1 MKQKIQLEKI
11 SSLEN
16 NLTLSP
22 TVHVHA
28 SDHPTLKEIWTLGNQ
43 ALWRVIRGIVRHCF
57 LRVGWSSCIGRIVRP
72 SGCRII
78 RSHSVFP
85 VFLLHLISLRWV
97 GHLVSTVHWTSSK
110 GPRKSYKY
118 DLTNSLV
125 PLIALSLDHQNH
137 SKWLK
142 WGNVRY
148 NVSSVGVRGEVM
160 VTAR

>member
-1 MKQKIQLEKI
+1 M
-11 SSLEN
+11 SDYPGSLCF
-16 NLTLSP
+16 S
-22 TVHVHA
+22 
-28 SDHPTLKEIWTLGNQ
+28 
-43 ALWRVIRGIVRHCF
+43 CF
-57 LRVGWSSCIGRIVRP
+57 LVALDISMVGWTSRLDGALDVLSRRCI
-72 SGCRII
+72 
-78 RSHSVFP
+78 
-85 VFLLHLISLRWV
+85 

-142 WGNVRY
+142 WGHVRY
-148 NVSSVGVRGEVM
+148 NVSSVGVGGEVT